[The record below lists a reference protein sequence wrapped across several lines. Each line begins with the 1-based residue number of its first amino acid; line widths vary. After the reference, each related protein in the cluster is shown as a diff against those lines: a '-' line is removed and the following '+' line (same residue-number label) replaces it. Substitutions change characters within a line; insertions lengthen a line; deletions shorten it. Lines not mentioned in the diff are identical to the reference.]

1 MPQNPVLD
9 VHRRDIT
16 PRPKKEASYRHSLS
30 ILSSIARL
38 FAKKEPSTRLS
49 ESFKA
54 RYPSAVIPLPLS
66 STPSHMPQAIQSTQ
80 LTQSMQSMQ
89 SAQPTQAMQSMQSAQ
104 PTQAVQSAQP
114 TQLAQAT
121 QPTPSMQ
128 SMSSMPSTQ
137 PTKSPQKT
145 RTPPPPPPM
154 PVGLTRLSPI
164 TEEYQP
170 PKPVQC
176 KPQTTPPPIPKE
188 ALHPS
193 HHETPKMETPNTE
206 TPKTETP
213 KTETPIRPAQPLPTD
228 FLAAIRQAGTERQ
241 EKALKAAQTA
251 SSDAVTSTS
260 SPPPPSSLQ
269 RSFLQEIVQAG
280 TERQNRINSIA
291 TTDTSSAGS
300 RFGTIRRTGTLGGNS
315 RVSERFGSDIMNDL
329 HNENKGTL
337 RVQTDGEAAAAP
349 VQNTAKKSLFDEIRH
364 FDLAKLKR
372 VEPSD
377 QVQKKDV
384 KKKENGTAQPSVAE
398 LMHSRLMVMQSDSSS
413 DSDDSRF
420 EFSD

>member
-1 MPQNPVLD
+1 
-9 VHRRDIT
+9 
-16 PRPKKEASYRHSLS
+16 
-30 ILSSIARL
+30 
-38 FAKKEPSTRLS
+38 
-49 ESFKA
+49 
-54 RYPSAVIPLPLS
+54 
-66 STPSHMPQAIQSTQ
+66 
-80 LTQSMQSMQ
+80 
-89 SAQPTQAMQSMQSAQ
+89 
-104 PTQAVQSAQP
+104 
-114 TQLAQAT
+114 
-121 QPTPSMQ
+121 
-128 SMSSMPSTQ
+128 
-137 PTKSPQKT
+137 
-145 RTPPPPPPM
+145 
-154 PVGLTRLSPI
+154 
-164 TEEYQP
+164 
-170 PKPVQC
+170 
-176 KPQTTPPPIPKE
+176 
-188 ALHPS
+188 
-193 HHETPKMETPNTE
+193 METPNTE

-337 RVQTDGEAAAAP
+337 RVQTDGEAPAAP

-377 QVQKKDV
+377 QMQKKDV